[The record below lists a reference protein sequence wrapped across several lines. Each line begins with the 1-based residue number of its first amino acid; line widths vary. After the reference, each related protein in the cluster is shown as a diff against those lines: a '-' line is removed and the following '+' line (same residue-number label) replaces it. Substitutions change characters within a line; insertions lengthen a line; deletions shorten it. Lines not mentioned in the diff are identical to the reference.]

1 MRFMMLM
8 IPKGYEKA
16 GADARPDPKHVAAMT
31 KYNEELTKAGV
42 LLSLDGLHPPSTA
55 VRVSFEG
62 GTPKVTQ
69 GPFPEAEAVIGG
81 YWMIQVKSKDEAIEW
96 ARRVPAL
103 PNEVVEV
110 RKVFEMEDF
119 SPEVQK
125 AAGR

>member
-1 MRFMMLM
+1 MMLM

-16 GADARPDPKHVAAMT
+16 AADVRPDPEHVAEMT
-31 KYNEELTKAGV
+31 KYNEALTKAGV

-62 GTPKVTQ
+62 GTPKVTP
-69 GPFPEAEAVIGG
+69 GPFPEADAVIGG
-81 YWMIQVKSKDEAIEW
+81 YWMIQVKSKEEAIEW
-96 ARRVPAL
+96 AKRVPAR